1 MSFTKALILSLFF
14 MDPGI
19 DHFCFS
25 SNCRDQSVEVEQE
38 AETREIVIAENGGV
52 YLRDRRVDVE
62 PFNFVPEVCALRS
75 NFKQVII
82 IGQVGFSRNA
92 EHRFELW
99 EKLFKKAATSE
110 HCAEPLR
117 FQIHS
122 PFSAH
127 MFCDHQKIFIAIQ
140 AGKCSCDR
148 AQEIIDS
155 LTNAPLKDR

>member
-1 MSFTKALILSLFF
+1 MTFTKALILSLFF

-52 YLRDRRVDVE
+52 YLLDRRRDVK
-62 PFNFVPEVCALRS
+62 PFNFVPEVCALQS
-75 NFKQVII
+75 NFKRVII
-82 IGQVGFSRNA
+82 IGQVTFSWNA
-92 EHRFELW
+92 EERFELW

-117 FQIHS
+117 VQLHS
-122 PFSAH
+122 PSSAY
-127 MFCDHQKIFIAIQ
+127 MLCDDQTIFIATQ
-140 AGKCSCDR
+140 AGKGSCNR
-148 AQEIIDS
+148 VQEIIDS
-155 LTNAPLKDR
+155 LTFSPLKDR